1 MPAQGLGKWPVFGG
15 QIISFPSILTAGKRS
30 AYGLRKWIS
39 SPRREKKVNAGEKNQ
54 SAYRPLSY
62 LPDQTS
68 LKTIR
73 KRGQTGLRPV
83 KHTHCSLPRTLSPPR
98 TPTPLGDLRARS
110 TPAPTTRVLWYGM
123 YFGMFWC
130 ARPCIGG
137 GPRTSPAGR
146 GSCTSGRIAA
156 GG

>member
-1 MPAQGLGKWPVFGG
+1 MVCRPLLLVYRPLRQTVTRGGPWRIPRGSVRVRRGQRGTGKCVQGVKRHASTRIVQMARFGG
-15 QIISFPSILTAGKRS
+15 QIINFPSILTAGKRS

-83 KHTHCSLPRTLSPPR
+83 KHIHTGRRGDSGDICCDSTM
-98 TPTPLGDLRARS
+98 TPIHPQR
-110 TPAPTTRVLWYGM
+110 
-123 YFGMFWC
+123 
-130 ARPCIGG
+130 
-137 GPRTSPAGR
+137 
-146 GSCTSGRIAA
+146 
-156 GG
+156 